1 MEYSNGYIFPREAD
15 EAANNDHVSND
26 QAAHASARSEQ
37 SGNPAEDP
45 VLSLAI
51 KASYFVNCSDPLI
64 AFRISDLLAEMFVA
78 VGRLRTA

>member
-15 EAANNDHVSND
+15 EAANNDLVSNG
-26 QAAHASARSEQ
+26 QAALANGRSGE

-51 KASYFVNCSDPLI
+51 KASYLVTVQIP
-64 AFRISDLLAEMFVA
+64 
-78 VGRLRTA
+78 